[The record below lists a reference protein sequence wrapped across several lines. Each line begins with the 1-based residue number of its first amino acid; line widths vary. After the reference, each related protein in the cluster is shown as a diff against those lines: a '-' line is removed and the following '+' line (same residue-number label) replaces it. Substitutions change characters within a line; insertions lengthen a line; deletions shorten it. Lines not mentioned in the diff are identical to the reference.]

1 MSIEGRVAKL
11 EKAVFNNSVIG
22 RLVVNK
28 EGCLEKLLLSQ
39 GYSEEQI
46 LDMQKQMI
54 DYITEDGNKPLDI
67 PVTPVKPKPDKSS
80 GSEQPN
86 FMESPLL
93 TFLKTERM
101 ENCNHKFHGNSSTEW
116 EGRCPDCK
124 CGHYYN
130 HHGGRCVCYNGK
142 DAVQCGSLFHGDG
155 CGTWYD
161 PKKPLDEYM
170 EKCGN
175 RCPCCLGEGMW
186 CCLDCNKEMY
196 PEVGFKCTKG
206 NNNQCTECEEK
217 YPDRYL

>member
-39 GYSEEQI
+39 GHSEEQI

-67 PVTPVKPKPDKSS
+67 PVTPVKPKLGKSS
-80 GSEQPN
+80 DV
-86 FMESPLL
+86 
-93 TFLKTERM
+93 KTERM
-101 ENCNHKFHGNSSTEW
+101 ELCNHKFHNCHN
-116 EGRCPDCK
+116 EGRCPDCE
-124 CGHYYN
+124 CGHYYK
-130 HHGGRCVCYNGK
+130 HHGERCVCYNGK
-142 DAVQCGSLFHGDG
+142 DAVRCGSLFDGDG

-186 CCLDCNKEMY
+186 CCMDCSKEIY